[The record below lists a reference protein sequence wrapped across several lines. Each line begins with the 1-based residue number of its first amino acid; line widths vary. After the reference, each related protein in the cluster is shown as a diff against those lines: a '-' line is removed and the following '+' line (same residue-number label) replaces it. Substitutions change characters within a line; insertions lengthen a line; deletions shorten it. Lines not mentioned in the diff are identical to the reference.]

1 MWCVH
6 PHRAQEQGARDF
18 KTVITMP
25 APQSKQ
31 SWMLVLEK
39 TENLPFTLRRKS
51 MQVFKHVRNVVAT
64 CVALLA
70 IIGPAARANAQTQPS
85 AGIKTVLL
93 VHGAWADGS
102 CWSKVIPLLEAKG
115 LHVVAV
121 QIPLTSFVDDIAA
134 TQRAIALEDGPV
146 LLVGHSYGGAVI
158 TEAGNDPKVAGLVYV
173 SAVAPDKGESAFGL
187 ITSVPTPVGSELR
200 PDKSGFLKLTPKG
213 IAEDFAQDL
222 SAKEIAILTATQ
234 VPTSVT
240 AMKGEITTPAWKS
253 KPSWYIIA
261 ANDRAI
267 SPELEAAQAKKIGAT
282 TTTVPSS
289 HVIMLAQ
296 PSNVADVIFDAVSKA
311 SSN

>member
-1 MWCVH
+1 MPQNCVFI
-6 PHRAQEQGARDF
+6 G
-18 KTVITMP
+18 IG
-25 APQSKQ
+25 
-31 SWMLVLEK
+31 LVPTDSER
-39 TENLPFTLRRKS
+39 TISSPVRIFRSLRRNT
-51 MQVFKHVRNVVAT
+51 MQASKFVRNVVAT
-64 CVALLA
+64 CAALLA
-70 IIGPAARANAQTQPS
+70 IIVPVTRATAQTPPS
-85 AGIKTVLL
+85 AEIKTVLL

-102 CWSKVIPLLEAKG
+102 SWSKVIPLLEAKG

-121 QIPLTSFVDDIAA
+121 QIPLTSFADDVAA
-134 TQRAIALEDGPV
+134 TQRALALEDGPV
-146 LLVGHSYGGAVI
+146 LLAGHSYAGAVI

-187 ITSVPTPVGSELR
+187 ITSVPTPIDSELR

-222 SAKEIAILTATQ
+222 PAGEIAVLTATQ

-253 KPSWYIIA
+253 KASWYIVA

-267 SPELEAAQAKKIGAT
+267 SPGLEASQAKKIEAT
-282 TTTVPSS
+282 TITVPSS

-296 PSNVADVIFDAVSKA
+296 PSKVAGVILEAASK
-311 SSN
+311 SSSR

>member
-1 MWCVH
+1 MK
-6 PHRAQEQGARDF
+6 AIKF
-18 KTVITMP
+18 
-25 APQSKQ
+25 
-31 SWMLVLEK
+31 
-39 TENLPFTLRRKS
+39 
-51 MQVFKHVRNVVAT
+51 VRNVVVA
-64 CVALLA
+64 CAALLA
-70 IIGPAARANAQTQPS
+70 IIVPAAKATGQTQPT
-85 AGIKTVLL
+85 AGVKTVLL

-102 CWSKVIPLLEAKG
+102 SWSKVIPLLEAKG

-121 QIPLTSFVDDIAA
+121 QIPLTSFADDVSA

-173 SAVAPDKGESAFGL
+173 AAVAPDAGESALGL

-222 SAKEIAILTATQ
+222 PAKEIEVLIATQ
-234 VPTSVT
+234 VPVNVA
-240 AMKGEITTPAWKS
+240 AMKGEVTIPAWKS

-267 SPELEAAQAKKIGAT
+267 SPDLEAAQAKKIGAT
-282 TTTVPSS
+282 TITVPSS
-289 HVIMLAQ
+289 HVVMLAQ
-296 PSNVADVIFDAVSKA
+296 QAQVAGVIFDAASKA
-311 SSN
+311 SSR

>member
-1 MWCVH
+1 
-6 PHRAQEQGARDF
+6 
-18 KTVITMP
+18 
-25 APQSKQ
+25 
-31 SWMLVLEK
+31 
-39 TENLPFTLRRKS
+39 
-51 MQVFKHVRNVVAT
+51 MQALKCVRNVVTA
-64 CVALLA
+64 CAALLA
-70 IIGPAARANAQTQPS
+70 IIVPAAKATAQTRPS
-85 AGIKTVLL
+85 TGGKTVLL
-93 VHGAWADGS
+93 IHGAWADGS
-102 CWSKVIPLLEAKG
+102 SWSKIIPLLEAQG

-121 QIPLTSFVDDIAA
+121 QIPLTSFADDVSS

-187 ITSVPTPVGSELR
+187 ITSVPTPIDAELR

-222 SAKEIAILTATQ
+222 AAQEIAILTATQ
-234 VPTSVT
+234 VPTSVA
-240 AMKGEITTPAWKS
+240 AMKGEVTIPAWKS
-253 KPSWYIIA
+253 RPSWYIIA

-267 SPELEAAQAKKIGAT
+267 SPDLQAAQAKKIGAT
-282 TTTVPSS
+282 TTTVSSS

-296 PSNVADVIFDAVSKA
+296 PSKVADVIFEAASKA